1 MTRVTITFDV
11 TDEQYNDYEDIVD
24 TFTTD
29 LDQIG
34 INVVDVYE
42 NDESVTVSRDIQV
55 EIDAELFFNNIS
67 MDRKSW
73 SFDYDDLAEN
83 TKVFEYIK
91 EEYPNELEALKE
103 GRADYLTVWYD

>member
-1 MTRVTITFDV
+1 
-11 TDEQYNDYEDIVD
+11 
-24 TFTTD
+24 
-29 LDQIG
+29 
-34 INVVDVYE
+34 
-42 NDESVTVSRDIQV
+42 
-55 EIDAELFFNNIS
+55 